1 MDIAAMVGSVFEVMR
16 SDSDGSYTAD
26 LIYKKIRDRNNL
38 DFTEDSIVQ
47 CLDLLRRMRLID
59 EISKSVQQFKLTPS
73 GLNVP
78 PELVEKT
85 VRIYMERNMC
95 QDSRVFRA

>member
-1 MDIAAMVGSVFEVMR
+1 MDIAAMVRNVFEVMR
-16 SDSDGSYTAD
+16 SDTDGSFTAD
-26 LIYKKIRDRNNL
+26 LIYKKIGDRSNL

-47 CLDLLRRMRLID
+47 CFDFLRRMRLIE
-59 EISKSVQQFKLTPS
+59 EISNSVQQFKLTSS

-78 PELVEKT
+78 SELVEKT

>member
-1 MDIAAMVGSVFEVMR
+1 MVGNVFQVMR
-16 SDSDGSYTAD
+16 SDSDGSFTAD
-26 LIYKKIRDRNNL
+26 LICKKIRDRSNL

-47 CLDLLRRMRLID
+47 CLDFLRRMRLID
-59 EISKSVQQFKLTPS
+59 EIPKSVQQFKLTPS
-73 GLNVP
+73 GLDVP

>member
-1 MDIAAMVGSVFEVMR
+1 MDIAAMVRNVFEVLR
-16 SDSDGSYTAD
+16 SDSGGSFTAD
-26 LIYKKIRDRNNL
+26 LIHKKIGDAGNS
-38 DFTEDSIVQ
+38 DFTEDTIVQ
-47 CLDLLRRMRLID
+47 CLDFLRRMRLIE
-59 EISKSVQQFKLTPS
+59 EISNSVQQFKLTPS

-78 PELVEKT
+78 SELVEKT